1 MTYIFFK
8 VANEIALTNSS
19 LVESNS
25 ETDLD
30 DDIVDDAVEIKS
42 LTPPEDLSYLWAP
55 KVTEVC
61 VVPKSPEDASKS
73 ETDKGESFTKEED
86 TKNDGQH
93 EGKERIFPELADE
106 FAAEE
111 LSELVANKTMSKGE
125 SDSQSL
131 EKLLPAESTGIGKE
145 VLQKFI
151 DNVDTDKKEVTK
163 NSNET
168 SVPNDRNEKDEGR
181 NKYMNR

>member
-1 MTYIFFK
+1 MTEEAGKKQAAGCQREEDDNQLDSDLSK

-61 VVPKSPEDASKS
+61 VVPKSPEDASKLDN
-73 ETDKGESFTKEED
+73 DKGESESVTKEKD
-86 TKNDGQH
+86 KKNDGQN
-93 EGKERIFPELADE
+93 EGK
-106 FAAEE
+106 
-111 LSELVANKTMSKGE
+111 
-125 SDSQSL
+125 
-131 EKLLPAESTGIGKE
+131 
-145 VLQKFI
+145 
-151 DNVDTDKKEVTK
+151 
-163 NSNET
+163 
-168 SVPNDRNEKDEGR
+168 DRNIP
-181 NKYMNR
+181 

>member
-1 MTYIFFK
+1 MTEEEGNKQADGCQREEDDNQLDSDLSK

-61 VVPKSPEDASKS
+61 VVPKSPEKS
-73 ETDKGESFTKEED
+73 DNDKEESESVTKEKD
-86 TKNDGQH
+86 KKNDAQH
-93 EGKERIFPELADE
+93 EGE
-106 FAAEE
+106 
-111 LSELVANKTMSKGE
+111 
-125 SDSQSL
+125 
-131 EKLLPAESTGIGKE
+131 
-145 VLQKFI
+145 
-151 DNVDTDKKEVTK
+151 
-163 NSNET
+163 
-168 SVPNDRNEKDEGR
+168 
-181 NKYMNR
+181 

>member
-1 MTYIFFK
+1 MKSIFFK

-73 ETDKGESFTKEED
+73 ETDKG
-86 TKNDGQH
+86 
-93 EGKERIFPELADE
+93 
-106 FAAEE
+106 
-111 LSELVANKTMSKGE
+111 
-125 SDSQSL
+125 
-131 EKLLPAESTGIGKE
+131 
-145 VLQKFI
+145 
-151 DNVDTDKKEVTK
+151 
-163 NSNET
+163 
-168 SVPNDRNEKDEGR
+168 
-181 NKYMNR
+181 